1 MGPGS
6 LAEIAG
12 CEPQRFFDHYFE
24 KQALRVSRNDPAY
37 FGRLLS
43 LQEIDR
49 YITTNPVQYP
59 DIFLVNADRDIK
71 AAEYTRAGDAI
82 DPISLY
88 KLHADGATIVLN
100 QFHRAHSALAELCA
114 RLELEF
120 SAPFQANI
128 YLTPPRARGFK
139 AHFDTHDVF
148 ILQIHGAKQW
158 RLYGTPVELPL
169 SGQGKEALQENPGVA
184 QQEMNL
190 CAGDTLYIPRGLV
203 HDAPSLDE
211 TSLHVTVGILSY
223 TWSDLLVEVLANA
236 VLADSAFRRAL
247 PHDLLRSNFD
257 RQAATRAF
265 RDLLARFSGSA
276 DLDAALNSFVR
287 EFIHSRRP
295 RVSDQLAQTQSLR
308 DLTVNTIIGQRTAL
322 AYTLDEDPDGMR
334 LECYGNEIRF
344 PQSAGNAV
352 RYALTHA
359 EFRVGDLPDLDD
371 AGRLVL
377 VRRLIRE
384 GMLVQ
389 PGHCS

>member
-1 MGPGS
+1 MRPGS

-12 CEPQRFFDHYFE
+12 CEPRRFFDQYFE

-37 FGRLLS
+37 FGSLLS
-43 LQEIDR
+43 LQDIDK
-49 YITTNPVQYP
+49 YITTKPVQYP
-59 DIFLVNADRDIK
+59 EIFLVNAEREIK
-71 AAEYTRAGDAI
+71 AAEYTGSGDAI
-82 DPISLY
+82 DPVSLY

-100 QFHRAHSALAELCA
+100 QFQRAHPALAELCA

-158 RLYGTPVELPL
+158 RLYSTPVELPL
-169 SGQGKEALQENPGVA
+169 SGQGKEALQEDPGVPR
-184 QQEMNL
+184 QEIEL
-190 CAGDTLYIPRGLV
+190 RAGDTLYIPRGLV

-223 TWSDLLVEVLANA
+223 TWSDLLLEVLANA
-236 VLADSAFRRAL
+236 VLGDAAFRRAL
-247 PHDLLRSNFD
+247 PHDLLRADFD
-257 RQAATRAF
+257 REAARRVF
-265 RDLLARFSGSA
+265 RDLLASFSGSA
-276 DLDAALNSFVR
+276 DPDAALDSFAQ

-295 RVSDQLAQTQSLR
+295 RVHDQLAQLKSLR
-308 DLTVNTIIGQRTAL
+308 DLTVSSIVGQRTAL
-322 AYTLDEDPDGMR
+322 AYTLDEDPSGTR
-334 LECYGNEIRF
+334 LECYGNQIRF
-344 PQSAGNAV
+344 PQAAGNAV
-352 RYALTHA
+352 RYALTHP

-371 AGRLVL
+371 SGKLVL

-384 GMLVQ
+384 GILVQ
-389 PGHCS
+389 REDVS